1 MNKQPKEKINLLIVD
16 DKLDNVAAL
25 ESALEIDQLN
35 VYTSVWPKSAFDIC
49 IENNIT
55 IALID
60 VKMPGIDGFELLDL
74 LKSDPRTE
82 HIFVILI
89 TGFSTDSEYVVKGL
103 TKGAVDYLFKP
114 LDLYITIAKV
124 KSLMSLVEYQR
135 EINVKN
141 KELES
146 YQQELVKAIEQV
158 EKSKVL
164 KENFLANM
172 SHEIRT
178 PLNGIIGL
186 TSFLSDSE
194 LTKDQREVVE
204 LMEYSSHSL
213 LGIVNDVLESA
224 QIDAGKIEIRRS
236 ATNIRELLK
245 NVCDLSATLAKDKGL
260 ELICT
265 TDDSVPPVLMADS
278 LRISQVLINLVN
290 NAIKFTDPGG
300 SVNVS
305 IRQIEKK
312 DGKAFLEYVVKDTG
326 KGIPESSINS
336 IFTRFEQIE
345 DKTWQKF
352 GGNGLGLS
360 IVKRLVELMGGILK
374 VESTLGVGTSFIFT
388 NTYQEVCDNKTDNLI
403 KKPISDLPKFN
414 NISVLL
420 AEDNI
425 TNQFIAVKMLKEWN
439 INVEVA
445 ANGLEALEKFKEKSY
460 DLVLMDTHMP
470 LMDGLETT
478 KKIRTEIDPPKN
490 HVPIISFSASVL
502 EREKK
507 DARDAGADDFVE
519 KPFEPA
525 VLNSKIHEI
534 LNA

>member
-1 MNKQPKEKINLLIVD
+1 MV
-16 DKLDNVAAL
+16 L
-25 ESALEIDQLN
+25 ESALEMDELSIF
-35 VYTSVWPKSAFDIC
+35 TSVSPTAVMQLC
-49 IENNIT
+49 IENSIC

-60 VKMPGIDGFELLDL
+60 VKMPEMDGFELLDAI
-74 LKSDPRTE
+74 KSDPRTE
-82 HIFVILI
+82 NILVILI
-89 TGFSTDSEYVVKGL
+89 TGFSTGSEHVVKGL
-103 TKGAVDYLFKP
+103 NKGAVDYLFKP

-124 KSLMSLVEYQR
+124 KSLISLVNYQR
-135 EINVKN
+135 EINNKN
-141 KELES
+141 RELET
-146 YQQELVKAIEQV
+146 YQQELVRAIEQV
-158 EKSKVL
+158 EQSKIL

-186 TSFLSDSE
+186 TSFLSESE
-194 LTKDQREVVE
+194 LNKDQREIVE
-204 LMEYSSHSL
+204 LMEYSSRSL

-265 TDDSVPPVLMADS
+265 TDDNVPPVLMADS

-345 DKTWQKF
+345 NKSWQKF

-360 IVKRLVELMGGILK
+360 IVKRLVELMGGTLK
-374 VESTLGVGTSFIFT
+374 VESTLGVGTSFIFK
-388 NTYQEVCDNKTDNLI
+388 NSYNEVADNVNDNPLI
-403 KKPISDLPKFN
+403 RQISGLPKFN
-414 NISVLL
+414 NVSVLL

-425 TNQFIAVKMLKEWN
+425 TNQFVAVRMLKEWN
-439 INVEVA
+439 ISVDVA
-445 ANGLEALEKFKEKSY
+445 INGLEAFVKFKENNY

-470 LMDGLETT
+470 VMDGLETT
-478 KKIRTEIDPPKN
+478 KKIRAEFIPPKN
-490 HVPIISFSASVL
+490 QIPIISFSASVL

-507 DARDAGADDFVE
+507 DARDAGANDFLE
-519 KPFEPA
+519 KPFEPR
-525 VLNSKIHEI
+525 VLHSKIHQI
-534 LNA
+534 LGA